1 MFKSKL
7 TYILLILCL
16 LAVACKQT
24 KFVPEGRYLLKK
36 NEVVRVGDKVDKDEL
51 NSIIRQQANYK
62 SFGIKWK
69 LTAFNLID
77 STKVANKRA
86 RKNIELRAKNR
97 KKIARQDRINS
108 KRMEKAL
115 RKGNAYYTEKIIPL
129 KDTITPSKFLREW
142 YKYEIGRPPVIFDS
156 ILYNKSLVQLA
167 AYLKRK
173 GYYYGTVNGV
183 IEYKKNRKCIARYL
197 LLTGEQYRIDSV
209 YVVADNPVV
218 RDNYEKLINRKQD
231 HPLIG
236 TAFDVD
242 LLDDFRYEVAK
253 FMRNEALY
261 GFSSSNIS
269 FMADTNKTDMSVT
282 LGIQFG
288 DRYLKSSEN
297 RDSIIQLKHQVTIIN
312 NVYFHISDTLNYE
325 GSFTEKMVSLGLPI
339 YDGPFLRTLDTTFYA
354 NVKLQRS
361 DHVDISRTAIF
372 LHNGPLSIKPRILE
386 SKNYLEM
393 DQKYSEK
400 KLERTYLSLLQ
411 MELFEAVK
419 TELEEIDASGCV
431 DAHYYL
437 LPSKKQSF
445 SFEPTATNTNGFLGV
460 AATVSYT
467 SRNLFGGAENLT
479 MSLSGGF
486 ESQPPVFDKTEDG
499 EPIQTASR
507 SFNTF
512 EIGPSTQLEL
522 PGLFPFRLSNI
533 SKRLRPKTIVSVAY
547 NFQHRDDFTSGTMQL
562 NYFWQFFAS
571 KTMIF
576 KSGFPGASVVKFV
589 KFYDRGEEF
598 ESKLVEL
605 NDLFLL
611 NAYSDQFIWQD
622 WKFTF
627 EYNIKEKE
635 HRRGNSQLD
644 FYSTFDPAGN
654 ILSLFKKY
662 QDTVNG
668 QHAIAGIGYS
678 QFLRL
683 DNELIYS
690 KPLRKER
697 SLNFRFAVGGG
708 IPYGNTKTSLP
719 YDYSFFAGGA
729 NDNRG
734 WRARSLGPGSY
745 KYYLDTNR
753 TATQLGDFRLGA
765 SAEFRF
771 TFNNLFKG
779 ALFVDAGNVWTIFED
794 VNRAG
799 GQLSENWHKEIA
811 LAAGIG
817 LRMDLEYFIIRVDL
831 GFPIMNPALPES
843 SKWIFQSRE
852 AYYQEGIDA
861 FGIDNYESLLPLP
874 FIPTFH
880 FGIGYPF

>member
-1 MFKSKL
+1 M
-7 TYILLILCL
+7 
-16 LAVACKQT
+16 
-24 KFVPEGRYLLKK
+24 PEGRYLLKK
-36 NEVVRVGDKVDKDEL
+36 NKVVRVGDKLDKDEL
-51 NSIIRQQANYK
+51 NSIIRQQPNYN
-62 SFGIKWK
+62 SIGIKWK
-69 LTAFNLID
+69 LMAYNLID
-77 STKVANKRA
+77 SSKVAEKRA
-86 RKNIELRAKNR
+86 RKNIELREKNR
-97 KKIARQDRINS
+97 KKRAKQERINN
-108 KRMEKAL
+108 KRMEKA
-115 RKGNAYYTEKIIPL
+115 RIKGKSYYTEKIIPL

-156 ILYNKSLVQLA
+156 IPYNKSLLQLS
-167 AYLKRK
+167 AYLKTK
-173 GYYYGTVNGV
+173 GYYYGQVNGMV
-183 IEYKKNRKCIARYL
+183 EYKKNRKCIAKYL
-197 LLTGEQYRIDSV
+197 LLTGEPYRIDSV
-209 YVVADNPVV
+209 YVVVDNPIVK
-218 RDNYEKLINRKQD
+218 DNYLKFLQRRQE
-231 HPLIG
+231 HPLLG
-236 TAFDVD
+236 APFDVD
-242 LLDDFRYEVAK
+242 LLDDFRYDVAK
-253 FMRNEALY
+253 YMRNEALY

-269 FMADTNKTDMSVT
+269 FMADTNKADMSVI
-282 LGIQFG
+282 LGVQFG
-288 DRYLKSSEN
+288 DRYIKSLDN
-297 RDSIIQLKHQVTIIN
+297 RDSVIQVKHQLTIIN
-312 NVYFHISDTLNYE
+312 NVYFHISDTLNFD
-325 GSFTEKMVSLGLPI
+325 GSFSRKMEEMGLSI
-339 YDGPFLRTLDTTFYA
+339 YDGSFLRTLDTTFYA

-372 LHNGPLSIKPRILE
+372 LHNGPLSIKPKILE

-393 DQKYSEK
+393 DREYSEK
-400 KLERTYLSLLQ
+400 KLERTYISLLH
-411 MELFEAVK
+411 MNLFEAVK
-419 TELEEIDASGCV
+419 TELEEVDGSRGCV

-437 LPSKKQSF
+437 VPSKKQSF

-460 AATVSYT
+460 AATVNYT

-522 PGLFPFRLSNI
+522 PGLFPIRLSNI
-533 SKRLRPKTIVSVAY
+533 SKRLEPKTIVSVAY
-547 NFQHRDDFTSGTMQL
+547 NFQHRDDFTSGTLQL
-562 NYFWQFFAS
+562 NYLWKFFAR

-576 KSGFPGASVVKFV
+576 QCGLPGASVIKFV
-589 KFYDRGEEF
+589 KFYDRAQEF
-598 ESKLVEL
+598 ENKLVQL

-627 EYNIKEKE
+627 EYNIMEKE
-635 HRRGNSQLD
+635 HRSGNSQLD
-644 FYSTFDPAGN
+644 FYSSFDPAGN
-654 ILSLFKKY
+654 IFALFRRY
-662 QDTVNG
+662 QDTLANG

-683 DNELIYS
+683 DNELIFS
-690 KPLRKER
+690 KPLRKDK

-708 IPYGNTKTSLP
+708 LPYGNTKTSLP

-734 WRARSLGPGSY
+734 WRARALGPGAY

-753 TATQLGDFRLGA
+753 TATQIGDFRLGA

-771 TFNNLFKG
+771 SFNNLFKG
-779 ALFVDAGNVWTIFED
+779 AVFLDAGNVWTIFED
-794 VNRAG
+794 VNRQG
-799 GQLSENWHKEIA
+799 GQLSGNWYKEIA
-811 LAAGIG
+811 LAAGFG

-861 FGIDNYESLLPLP
+861 FGVDNYESLLPLP